1 MTGFE
6 PDQPAGAVQT
16 GSFDEIDQA
25 WPLREVLATGRSVL
39 VDDLARRLGVPVP
52 TGAWSQPPRQAI
64 VLPISRQG
72 EQGPAA
78 LLVAGL
84 NPHRPFDDDFRG
96 FVNLVASQISTGI
109 ADASAYEAERRR
121 AEALAELDRAKTAF
135 FSNVSHEFRTPLTLV
150 LGPVEEAL
158 ANVSE
163 PAQRQRL
170 ELIQRNALRLLRLV
184 NALLDFLRIEAGR
197 VDASFELVDLPSFT
211 AELAS
216 MFRSAFDR
224 AGLTFDVDCPPL
236 PQGVEAYVDRDMW
249 EKVVFN
255 LLSNAFKFT
264 FRGGVRISIG
274 TADAGLIELRVADT
288 GIGIAP
294 GELPRLFERFHRI
307 EGARGRSQ
315 EGSGIGLAL
324 VQELVKLHGGT
335 VRVES
340 EPGQG
345 STFIVSVPSGR
356 SHLSAERVHKPHVV
370 PSSALSAEL
379 FVEEAL
385 RWLPDGEI
393 DEGTG
398 WPFAAYEP
406 DVVGTSAG
414 ASGARVLVVDD
425 NADMRDYLKRL
436 LAPQYDVESVVDA
449 SDALAAVA
457 RRVPDLVLSDVM
469 LPGRDGLDLLESLRG
484 NPATATVPIIL
495 LSARAG
501 EEAKVEGL
509 RAGANDYMVKPF
521 SARELLARVESQL
534 TLAALRAE
542 IDQERERRYE
552 AERRSREAAE
562 RVQRHLLVRDA
573 VGVVLV
579 EARLEDGPPRILD
592 EVCRGFEWDWGVF
605 WEVDA
610 ENSALRPVAVWATR
624 RADLGAFETAT
635 RAIRF
640 VPGYGLPGRVWA
652 TGKPMWIADVQRHRA
667 FGRRSAASASG
678 LRSGMALP
686 VRSGGRVVAVLELMS
701 LQHRQRDRQML
712 ATLEAIGAKVGQFV
726 ERRRAEEILR
736 RSEAAERAARIEAET
751 AIRARDEFV
760 ATVSHDLSNPLATI
774 KGHVQLLRRAVKRGA
789 APPPSQL
796 DTRLATLE
804 GAATDME
811 RLIGDLL
818 DAARLQA
825 GRPLEL
831 RHQPADLVVLA
842 RRAADAYER
851 LSDRHRLRVSATVA
865 TAPGVWDTG
874 RVQRVLANL
883 LANAIKY
890 SPAGGDVV
898 VTVDVEGKW
907 AVLTV
912 RDEGLGIPASD
923 LPHVFER
930 FHRGSNVERISG
942 TGIGLAGAKDI
953 VEQHGGTISVTS
965 SEGHGTTV
973 VVRLPLATSEDR

>member
-1 MTGFE
+1 
-6 PDQPAGAVQT
+6 
-16 GSFDEIDQA
+16 
-25 WPLREVLATGRSVL
+25 
-39 VDDLARRLGVPVP
+39 
-52 TGAWSQPPRQAI
+52 
-64 VLPISRQG
+64 
-72 EQGPAA
+72 
-78 LLVAGL
+78 
-84 NPHRPFDDDFRG
+84 
-96 FVNLVASQISTGI
+96 
-109 ADASAYEAERRR
+109 
-121 AEALAELDRAKTAF
+121 
-135 FSNVSHEFRTPLTLV
+135 
-150 LGPVEEAL
+150 
-158 ANVSE
+158 
-163 PAQRQRL
+163 
-170 ELIQRNALRLLRLV
+170 
-184 NALLDFLRIEAGR
+184 
-197 VDASFELVDLPSFT
+197 
-211 AELAS
+211 
-216 MFRSAFDR
+216 
-224 AGLTFDVDCPPL
+224 
-236 PQGVEAYVDRDMW
+236 
-249 EKVVFN
+249 
-255 LLSNAFKFT
+255 
-264 FRGGVRISIG
+264 
-274 TADAGLIELRVADT
+274 
-288 GIGIAP
+288 
-294 GELPRLFERFHRI
+294 
-307 EGARGRSQ
+307 
-315 EGSGIGLAL
+315 
-324 VQELVKLHGGT
+324 
-335 VRVES
+335 
-340 EPGQG
+340 
-345 STFIVSVPSGR
+345 
-356 SHLSAERVHKPHVV
+356 
-370 PSSALSAEL
+370 
-379 FVEEAL
+379 
-385 RWLPDGEI
+385 
-393 DEGTG
+393 
-398 WPFAAYEP
+398 
-406 DVVGTSAG
+406 
-414 ASGARVLVVDD
+414 
-425 NADMRDYLKRL
+425 
-436 LAPQYDVESVVDA
+436 
-449 SDALAAVA
+449 
-457 RRVPDLVLSDVM
+457 M

-610 ENSALRPVAVWATR
+610 ENSALLPVAVWATR

-640 VPGYGLPGRVWA
+640 VPGFGLPGRVWA

-667 FGRRSAASASG
+667 FGRRSAAAATG

-701 LQHRQRDRQML
+701 LLHRLRDRQML

-796 DTRLATLE
+796 DTRLATRRR
-804 GAATDME
+804 ATDTE

-818 DAARLQA
+818 DVARLQA

-831 RHQPADLVVLA
+831 SHQPADLVVVA

-851 LSDRHRLRVSATVA
+851 LSDRHRLRVSAAVA

-874 RVQRVLANL
+874 RVHRVLANL

-890 SPAGGDVV
+890 SPA
-898 VTVDVEGKW
+898 
-907 AVLTV
+907 A
-912 RDEGLGIPASD
+912 
-923 LPHVFER
+923 
-930 FHRGSNVERISG
+930 
-942 TGIGLAGAKDI
+942 
-953 VEQHGGTISVTS
+953 
-965 SEGHGTTV
+965 
-973 VVRLPLATSEDR
+973 ATWW